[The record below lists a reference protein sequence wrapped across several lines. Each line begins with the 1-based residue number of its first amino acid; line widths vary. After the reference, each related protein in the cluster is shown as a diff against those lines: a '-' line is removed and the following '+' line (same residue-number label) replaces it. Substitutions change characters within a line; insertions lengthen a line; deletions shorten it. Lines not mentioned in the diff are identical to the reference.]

1 MLIFVFLKK
10 NKLNILFVGKGLM
23 NLVICID
30 NKFYFNKYIW
40 IIDYVGRKDI
50 NIFKDKIDSFD
61 G

>member
-40 IIDYVGRKDI
+40 IIDYVGWKDI